1 MNRFSNYSYPS
12 DTSMMAA
19 RRTAAI
25 ARSIAGG
32 VVVGCILVVAT
43 LTGCQQHVSTGRV
56 LDVSVDQPSAP
67 QATDSKLDTQLRLD
81 PSEIMFYTSNVH
93 G

>member
-1 MNRFSNYSYPS
+1 MNRFNCSYSP

-19 RRTAAI
+19 CRTAAI

-43 LTGCQQHVSTGRV
+43 LTGCQQHVSSDRV
-56 LDVSVDQPSAP
+56 LDVGVDQFAPP

-81 PSEIMFYTSNVH
+81 PGELMFYTSNVH